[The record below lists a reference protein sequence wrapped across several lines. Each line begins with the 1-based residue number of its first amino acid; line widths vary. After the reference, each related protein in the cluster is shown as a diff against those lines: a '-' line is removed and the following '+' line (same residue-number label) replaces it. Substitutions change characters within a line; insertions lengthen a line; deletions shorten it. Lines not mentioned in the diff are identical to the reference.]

1 MKRLPLIIAL
11 VLLVAACGRIETGN
25 VGVRTAWNGKVVLEE
40 VTPGFYTS
48 ITSSVESFSAKQIT
62 VDLFDMKPK
71 AKDNLSLSD
80 MDIEIYYTIN
90 SAQSA
95 EITIK
100 YANRNAWDRNAGVWY
115 PAYNLV
121 RSFARE
127 SAYSAVAKYDSLEIH
142 KHRDTLRD
150 AILASLQKKLDET
163 DEGVFQVRKVVVR
176 NLQTDPSVEN
186 AIKLAVAKNKE
197 LEAKRI
203 ELDIAKK
210 QSQINR
216 ALDASLT
223 KKILRQREL
232 DVMEK
237 AITEGAK
244 PLVIFGGS
252 GATPLINIK

>member
-1 MKRLPLIIAL
+1 MKRLPLILGMI
-11 VLLVAACGRIETGN
+11 LLVTACGRIETGN

-40 VTPGFYTS
+40 VTPGFYTA

-80 MDIEIYYTIN
+80 MDIEIYYTID
-90 SAQSA
+90 SAKSA

-150 AILASLQKKLDET
+150 AVLDSLQKKLDET
-163 DEGVFQVRKVVVR
+163 DPDVFQVRKVVVR

-237 AITEGAK
+237 AITEGSK
-244 PLVIFGGS
+244 PLVIFGS

>member
-1 MKRLPLIIAL
+1 MKKYPLIILMA
-11 VLLVAACGRIETGN
+11 LLVAACGRIETGN

-40 VTPGFYTS
+40 VAPGFYTS
-48 ITSSVESFSAKQIT
+48 ITSSVEPFSAKQIT
-62 VDLFDMKPK
+62 VELFDMKPK

-80 MDIEIYYTIN
+80 MDIEIYYTID
-90 SAQSA
+90 SKQSA

-100 YANRNAWDRNAGVWY
+100 YANRNAWDRNTGVWY

-127 SAYSAVAKYDSLEIH
+127 SAYAAVAKYDSLEIH

-150 AILASLQKKLDET
+150 SIQSSLQAKLDET
-163 DEGVFQVRKVVVR
+163 DPNVFQIKKVVVR

-197 LEAKRI
+197 LEAKLI

-210 QSQINR
+210 QAQINR

-223 KKILRQREL
+223 SKILRIREL

-237 AITEGAK
+237 AITEGSK
-244 PLVIFGGS
+244 PLVIFGN
-252 GATPLINIK
+252 GATPLINLK

>member
-1 MKRLPLIIAL
+1 MKRVILLSLI
-11 VLLVAACGRIETGN
+11 LLTAACGRIETGN
-25 VGVRTAWNGKVVLEE
+25 IGVRKAWNGKIQMEE
-40 VTPGFYTS
+40 VTPGFYTALTS
-48 ITSSVESFSAKQIT
+48 TITQYSAKEIT

-71 AKDNLSLSD
+71 AKDNLSLAD
-80 MDIEIYYTIN
+80 MDLEVYYRSDPNKT
-90 SAQSA
+90 A
-95 EITIK
+95 ELLVK
-100 YANRNAWDRNAGVWY
+100 YSNRNAYDRQAGVWY
-115 PAYNLV
+115 PAYHLV

-127 SAYSAVAKYDSLEIH
+127 AAYAEVAEYESLEIH
-142 KHRDTLRD
+142 KHRDKLRD
-150 AILASLQKKLDET
+150 SIHQRLQEKLEKADPGIFKIT
-163 DEGVFQVRKVVVR
+163 KVVAR
-176 NLQTDPSVEN
+176 NIKTDASVEN

-237 AITEGAK
+237 AISEGSK
-244 PLVIFGGS
+244 PIVIFGQ
-252 GATPLINIK
+252 GATPLINLK